1 MSLAYLG
8 PEGTFSESAALL
20 VAANQTIYP
29 YSTVDQALDAVR
41 RDRVKGA
48 VVPIENSVEG
58 SVSATLDSMASGES
72 LMITQEVVLPVRFAL
87 LGRSQIQLDEIRQ
100 VATHPHA
107 HAQCREWLA
116 KHLPGANILPATST
130 AEAAALLAKG
140 EGRIDA
146 VIASGRAA
154 EIHQLRIL
162 VDDIGDNR
170 DATTRFIVVA
180 KPSKPTRATG
190 ADKTSL
196 VLYMK
201 ENHPGALLEI
211 LTEFAVRGVDLSRIE
226 SRPTKKSMGDYTFS
240 VDLIGHINEA
250 RVGEALMGLHRVCA
264 EVRFLGSYPRHDKV
278 ETITKPGTTD
288 AEHFEAE
295 RWLEQIR
302 NGQF

>member
-8 PEGTFSESAALL
+8 PQGTFSESAALA
-20 VAANQTIYP
+20 VANGQTLYP
-29 YSTVDQALDAVR
+29 YPTVDQALDAVR
-41 RDRVKGA
+41 KDRTKAA

-58 SVSATLDSMASGES
+58 SVSATLDSLATGEP
-72 LMITQEVVLPVRFAL
+72 LVIIQEVVLPVRFAL

-100 VATHPHA
+100 ISTHPHA

-116 KHLPGANILPATST
+116 KHLPAANVLPATST
-130 AEAAALLAKG
+130 AEAAALLAAG

-146 VIASGRAA
+146 VIASSRAA
-154 EIHQLRIL
+154 EIHNLRVL

-170 DATTRFIVVA
+170 EATTRFITVA
-180 KPSKPTRATG
+180 KPGKIGPVTG

-196 VLYMK
+196 VLYMR

-240 VDLIGHINEA
+240 VDLLGHINEA

-264 EVRFLGSYPRHDKV
+264 DVRFLGSYPRHDKV
-278 ETITKPGTTD
+278 ATITKPGTTD
-288 AEHFEAE
+288 AEHLEAE
-295 RWLEQIR
+295 DWLNRIR
-302 NGQF
+302 NGEY

>member
-1 MSLAYLG
+1 M
-8 PEGTFSESAALL
+8 
-20 VAANQTIYP
+20 
-29 YSTVDQALDAVR
+29 
-41 RDRVKGA
+41 
-48 VVPIENSVEG
+48 
-58 SVSATLDSMASGES
+58 
-72 LMITQEVVLPVRFAL
+72 RFTL
-87 LGRSQIQLDEIRQ
+87 LGRRQIQLDEIRQ

-107 HAQCREWLA
+107 HAQCRDWLA

-130 AEAAALLAKG
+130 AEAASLLAKG

-146 VIASGRAA
+146 VIASARAA

-170 DATTRFIVVA
+170 EATTRFIVAA
-180 KPSKPTRATG
+180 KPTKPAQATG

-264 EVRFLGSYPRHDKV
+264 DVRFLGSYPRHDKI

-288 AEHFEAE
+288 AEHHEAE
-295 RWLEQIR
+295 KWLEQIR
-302 NGQF
+302 NGEF

>member
-8 PEGTFSESAALL
+8 PEGTFSESAAIV
-20 VAANQTIYP
+20 VANGQTLYP
-29 YSTVDQALDAVR
+29 YPTVDQALDAVR
-41 RDRVKGA
+41 KDRVNAA

-58 SVSATLDSMASGES
+58 SVSATLDSLASGDP
-72 LMITQEVVLPVRFAL
+72 LIITKEVVIPVRFAL
-87 LGRSQIQLDEIRQ
+87 LGRRQIQLDEIRQ

-107 HAQCREWLA
+107 HAQCRDWLS

-146 VIASGRAA
+146 VIASARAA

-170 DATTRFIVVA
+170 EATTRFIVA
-180 KPSKPTRATG
+180 SKPTKPAPATG

-264 EVRFLGSYPRHDKV
+264 DVRFLGSYPRHDKV
-278 ETITKPGTTD
+278 ETVSKPGTTD
-288 AEHFEAE
+288 AEHHEAE
-295 RWLEQIR
+295 KWLEQIR
-302 NGQF
+302 NGNF

>member
-1 MSLAYLG
+1 MSLGYLG
-8 PEGTFSESAALL
+8 PQGTFSEAAALT
-20 VAANQTIYP
+20 VANGKTLYP
-29 YSTVDQALDAVR
+29 YPTVDQALDAVR
-41 RDRVKGA
+41 RDRVKAA

-58 SVSATLDSMASGES
+58 SVSATLDSLASGDP
-72 LMITQEVVLPVRFAL
+72 LVITQEVVIPVRFAL
-87 LGRSQIQLDEIRQ
+87 LSRNQIQLDEIRQ
-100 VATHPHA
+100 VSTHPHA

-116 KHLPGANILPATST
+116 KHLPAANVLHASST
-130 AEAAALLAKG
+130 AEAAAMLSAG

-146 VIASGRAA
+146 VIASSRAA
-154 EIHQLRIL
+154 EIHSLRVL

-170 DATTRFIVVA
+170 EATTRFISV
-180 KPSKPTRATG
+180 SKPGNINPVTG
-190 ADKTSL
+190 AGKTSL

-226 SRPTKKSMGDYTFS
+226 SRPTRKSMGDYTFS

-264 EVRFLGSYPRHDKV
+264 DVRFLGSYPRHDKV
-278 ETITKPGTTD
+278 ATKTKPGTTD
-288 AEHFEAE
+288 SEHLDAE

-302 NGQF
+302 NGDY

>member
-8 PEGTFSESAALL
+8 PEGTFSESAAIQ
-20 VAANQTIYP
+20 VAAGQTLYP
-29 YSTVDQALDAVR
+29 YPTVDQALDAVR
-41 RDRVKGA
+41 RDRVKAA

-58 SVSATLDSMASGES
+58 SVSATLDSLASGDP
-72 LMITQEVVLPVRFAL
+72 LMITQEVVIPVRFAL
-87 LGRSQIQLDEIRQ
+87 LGRRQIQLDEIRQ

-107 HAQCREWLA
+107 HAQCRDWLS
-116 KHLPGANILPATST
+116 KHLPGANILPASST
-130 AEAAALLAKG
+130 AEAATLLSKG

-146 VIASGRAA
+146 VIASTRAA
-154 EIHQLRIL
+154 ELHQLKVL

-170 DATTRFIVVA
+170 EATTRFIVAA
-180 KPSKPTRATG
+180 KPGKPTPITG

-264 EVRFLGSYPRHDKV
+264 DVRFLGSYPRHDKV

-288 AEHFEAE
+288 AEHREAE
-295 RWLEQIR
+295 QWLSQIR
-302 NGQF
+302 NGDF